1 MDRPDDAKPLAPH
14 PKPRVRA
21 AAACSSHDKPRP
33 RESGPTLRK
42 LHPIVARLAAREDEA
57 EEMTENSTP

>member
-21 AAACSSHDKPRP
+21 AAACSSHDKLRP
-33 RESGPTLRK
+33 
-42 LHPIVARLAAREDEA
+42 REDEA
-57 EEMTENSTP
+57 EEVTENSTP